1 MDAQQRDEQTETTR
15 LEAFSDGVFA
25 VAITLLVLNLA
36 VPRDARGGLVPHLRE
51 ALLEQ
56 WPVYLA
62 YVLSF
67 LTVLIMWVNHHAL
80 FQIIRRT
87 DQAFMLLNGFLLLVV
102 TALPFGTAVLAAYL
116 QHPERK
122 VAQVLYSGLLLL
134 LTLTSNRMWSY
145 AARDRRLLD
154 PAATQERIQ
163 RLTRQYALGPP
174 VQSLAFA
181 LAFVSAEASLGLC
194 ILLSLF
200 FATPNAVTHSLTSR
214 LPGRLYR

>member
-1 MDAQQRDEQTETTR
+1 MYHPPPPYPYT
-15 LEAFSDGVFA
+15 
-25 VAITLLVLNLA
+25 ILVL
-36 VPRDARGGLVPHLRE
+36 HLKD
-51 ALLEQ
+51 ALLDQ
-56 WPVYLA
+56 WPVYVA

-67 LTVLIMWVNHHAL
+67 LTVLIVWVNHHAL
-80 FQIIRRT
+80 FRIIRRT
-87 DQAFMLLNGFLLLVV
+87 DQPFMLLNGFLLMVI
-102 TALPFGTAVLAAYL
+102 TAIPFGTAVLATYL
-116 QHPERK
+116 QQPDRK
-122 VAQVLYSGLLLL
+122 VAQVIYSGLLLL
-134 LTLTSNRMWSY
+134 LTLTTNRMWSY